1 MLRLAQFVLRG
12 PMYAI
17 GTSVVTMALPFLF
30 WLAAAVVALVF
41 LRLGPRQGLNIGLWT
56 ALPAAAWLFLGQDP
70 APLTV
75 LLISM
80 VLAGV
85 LHATISWQNAL
96 LAGAVAA
103 AVLGQLSPLL
113 APAFLEQ
120 VVEMGTQVYQEMDP
134 EMAQELGEDAE
145 TAVRTMMIG
154 SLAAINFV
162 IAMLACLLARGWQA
176 RLFNPGG
183 LQREFHDFRLTGPV
197 SLVMV
202 LVMAFGPYIGLN
214 PGVALLVFG
223 IPLLL
228 GGIALVHGVV
238 ARRAMS
244 KGWLVALYVALIL
257 LGPTLLFVLVFVAI
271 LDSWLNIR
279 QRIAPV

>member
-17 GTSVVTMALPFLF
+17 GTAVLTMAAPFLF

-41 LRLGPRQGLNIGLWT
+41 LRLGPRQGLNVGLWA

-80 VLAGV
+80 TMAGV
-85 LHATISWQNAL
+85 LNATVSWQNAL

-103 AVLGQLSPLL
+103 AVFGQLSPLL

-120 VVEMGTQVYQEMDP
+120 VVDMGTQVYQEMDP

-154 SLAAINFV
+154 SLAALNFM

-202 LVMAFGPYIGLN
+202 LLMAFGPYVGLN
-214 PGVALLVFG
+214 PAVALLVFG
-223 IPLLL
+223 IPLVM
-228 GGIALVHGVV
+228 GGIALVHGVID
-238 ARRAMS
+238 RRAMS
-244 KGWLVALYVALIL
+244 KGWLVALYAALVL